1 MDIRNDIYSLSVGDE
16 DKPVVWLAGEVKT
29 PPFSKEAR
37 IEAGFLLRR
46 LQRGEALSMP
56 HARPMPAMGQR
67 CIELRVRDADQ
78 TWRIMVRNDPD
89 AVVIA
94 EAFSKRTGKT
104 PRHVIGTCRQRL
116 RRYDEAV
123 KETR

>member
-1 MDIRNDIYSLSVGDE
+1 VGDE

-46 LQRGEALSMP
+46 LQRGEGLSMP
-56 HARPMPAMGQR
+56 HARSVPAMGPR
-67 CIELRVRDADQ
+67 CLELRVRDADQ

-94 EAFSKRTGKT
+94 EVFSKKTGKT
-104 PRHVIGTCRQRL
+104 PKRVIDTCRQRL
-116 RRYDEAV
+116 KRYDEAAR
-123 KETR
+123 EAQ

>member
-1 MDIRNDIYSLSVGDE
+1 VVVGDE

-29 PPFSKEAR
+29 PPFSKQAR

-46 LQRGEALSMP
+46 LQRGEALVMP
-56 HARPMPAMGQR
+56 HARPMPTMDRR
-67 CIELRVRDADQ
+67 CLEPRVRDADQ
-78 TWRIMVRNDPD
+78 TWRIMVRSDSD

-94 EAFSKRTGKT
+94 EVFSKKTGKT
-104 PRHVIGTCRQRL
+104 PRRVIDTCRQRL
-116 RRYDEAV
+116 QRYDEAV